1 MENKKDSEW
10 ERMFEAYVEYAKV
23 VRGQVNIEKDDVD
36 QFGNPIGKWQY
47 LQRCNR
53 KHLMPYKKEKLEAI
67 NFIWNLR
74 EYKWQMNF
82 NKYKEYSIKVGGC
95 ENVTNTAVDEDGFK
109 VGFWQSN
116 QRMRKHTLSK
126 EKINEL
132 DSIGFIWKAETTD
145 EKWDRDLEIYKR
157 YAQSVGGCE
166 NVTAVSYDE
175 FNNPVGKWQTWQRYN
190 NNINNLSEYRKNR
203 LDEIGFKWKIKDEEW
218 MDSYEKYKEFANTV
232 GGCEFVKNN
241 DVDVDVEG
249 NCVGKW
255 QSYQRYNKKNMSD
268 VRIELLDTIG
278 FVWAAKT
285 FEEQWLD
292 SYEKYKKY
300 MEIVGGCKNI
310 IATSVDDSGY
320 LIGRWQA
327 YQRRNKEN
335 LTKNKLNC

>member
-1 MENKKDSEW
+1 
-10 ERMFEAYVEYAKV
+10 
-23 VRGQVNIEKDDVD
+23 
-36 QFGNPIGKWQY
+36 
-47 LQRCNR
+47 
-53 KHLMPYKKEKLEAI
+53 
-67 NFIWNLR
+67 
-74 EYKWQMNF
+74 
-82 NKYKEYSIKVGGC
+82 
-95 ENVTNTAVDEDGFK
+95 
-109 VGFWQSN
+109 
-116 QRMRKHTLSK
+116 
-126 EKINEL
+126 
-132 DSIGFIWKAETTD
+132 
-145 EKWDRDLEIYKR
+145 
-157 YAQSVGGCE
+157 
-166 NVTAVSYDE
+166 
-175 FNNPVGKWQTWQRYN
+175 
-190 NNINNLSEYRKNR
+190 
-203 LDEIGFKWKIKDEEW
+203 

-232 GGCEFVKNN
+232 GGCEFVKNS
-241 DVDVDVEG
+241 DVDVEG